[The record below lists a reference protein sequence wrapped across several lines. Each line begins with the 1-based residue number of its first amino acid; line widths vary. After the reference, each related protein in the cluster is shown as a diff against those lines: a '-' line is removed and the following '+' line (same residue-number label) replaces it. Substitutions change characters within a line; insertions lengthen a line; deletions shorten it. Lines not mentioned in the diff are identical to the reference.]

1 MDFVEFDLA
10 WKQLAPRGVI
20 EAGDGA
26 DAFHVALEEGAP
38 VIDIAAKDH
47 PRAGS
52 LPADIKRM
60 SRARMAELVEAI
72 AHKLH
77 LQEVL
82 VFPVGKWKQVFDAV
96 SEPMAKHEQW
106 AAIDGSASVELNR
119 RDPIVFEQGD
129 HHVLRALVQCVLDSG
144 SEPVHGIGI
153 ATNKIDGIRA
163 ALASDE
169 LAAQL
174 SRSHND
180 ANVLCLSA
188 DLIGP
193 ILAKRIL
200 DVWMSTTFEG
210 GRHERRLA
218 KITRIEHGEAPTP

>member
-1 MDFVEFDLA
+1 VDFVEFDLA
-10 WKQLAPRGVI
+10 WKQLVPRGVI
-20 EAGDGA
+20 EAGDGPA
-26 DAFHVALEEGAP
+26 AFRIALEEGAP

-47 PRAGS
+47 PRADS

-60 SRARMAELVEAI
+60 SRARMAEFVEAI

-96 SEPMAKHEQW
+96 SEPMARHEQW

-144 SEPVHGIGI
+144 SEQAHGIGI
-153 ATNKIDGIRA
+153 ATTGASLVMEVLPPGELTIYCGTP
-163 ALASDE
+163 ALAQQVLE
-169 LAAQL
+169 LM
-174 SRSHND
+174 SHLKPD
-180 ANVLCLSA
+180 A
-188 DLIGP
+188 
-193 ILAKRIL
+193 
-200 DVWMSTTFEG
+200 
-210 GRHERRLA
+210 
-218 KITRIEHGEAPTP
+218 